1 MEEMDKDPQRDEL
14 NENGNSSKETGGN
27 QRVPFSEAADESREE
42 SGDSLE
48 NNEADLLREELNK
61 MNDKYLRL
69 LAEFDNFR
77 RRTAKDQ
84 LELRKTASKDIMTD
98 LLPVLDDFDRALKL
112 IKESDQD
119 DSVLMGFKLV
129 YQKLSKILES
139 KGLLVMDSEGKAFD
153 PEMHEAI
160 TEVPAP
166 SKKDKGKVLDTVEK
180 GYLLNDKIIRYA
192 KVVVGK

>member
-1 MEEMDKDPQRDEL
+1 MDKDPQRDEL
-14 NENGNSSKETGGN
+14 NENGNSSKETAEN
-27 QRVPFSEAADESREE
+27 QRAPFSEAADEPREE
-42 SGDSLE
+42 SGDSVE
-48 NNEADLLREELNK
+48 NDEADLLREELNK

-84 LELRKTASKDIMTD
+84 LELRKTASRDIMTD

-112 IKESDQD
+112 IRESDQD

-129 YQKLSKILES
+129 FQKLSKILES
-139 KGLLVMDSEGKAFD
+139 KGLQVMESEGKAFD

-166 SKKDKGKVLDTVEK
+166 SKKEKGKVLDTVEK